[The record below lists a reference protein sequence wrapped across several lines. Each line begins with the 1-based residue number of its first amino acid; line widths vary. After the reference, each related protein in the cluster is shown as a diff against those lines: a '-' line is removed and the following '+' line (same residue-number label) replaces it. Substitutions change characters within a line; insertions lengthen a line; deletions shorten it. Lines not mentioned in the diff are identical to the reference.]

1 MGGPVKKL
9 LAAMAAAK
17 HLFLLLVAATTI
29 DAHPLFWPATTCHR
43 LCSSFIDRGLNNDG
57 SFQLEEFKPS
67 DGVETISKNEVFE
80 IPKSYEAG
88 PRQKRGGIFFTPP
101 FRSG

>member
-1 MGGPVKKL
+1 MGDSVKKL
-9 LAAMAAAK
+9 LAAMAAAR

-43 LCSSFIDRGLNNDG
+43 LCSSVIDGGYDG

-67 DGVETISKNEVFE
+67 DGVETISKNEIFE